1 MKKNLAKK
9 VTLSILAGAVLMSS
23 SVAFA
28 VKAPEYW
35 IDIDGGEF
43 LRNADTNLDGNKISS
58 VNATEEGYFY
68 GSMPIDEDGKASG
81 GKVTLDEDV
90 AVGAVFGGFGDTA
103 IGNTVT
109 ISNGLVKYEAIG
121 GDGYGAT
128 GNSVVIN
135 DGTIGS
141 DDYFAMVAGG
151 RGVKVE
157 NNDVFINDGEVN
169 GNVFGGSG
177 QYNDGEVKGNTVNV
191 AGGSIYGDVLG
202 GVANPISSVVERNE
216 VKITGGEICGDVLG
230 GFGDSVTGN
239 IVTVSN
245 EKEDCYIDGIVFGG
259 QGNTVVGNTVNVTGG
274 YLLDIVGG
282 DGFEA
287 KNNVV
292 NISDGELGFKDT
304 SGNIVYYCMIVG
316 GGGNNVEGNIVN
328 ITGGDITGEIIG
340 GFGSSNNQ
348 GGNPKMETPNKPVQ
362 GAISVVN
369 NTVNIA
375 DSPNLNYACLIG
387 ADVTQAEEPKVD
399 GNTLNVGYDEG
410 VDDGG
415 GKDSPTGYKTW
426 TNAPSHKVSGQ
437 QQVKAAVPKPS
448 PAPITGVVQGIE
460 NFQTINFNNLK
471 WEPEGTVLG
480 VMGDADLDGT
490 KIGKVSIIEGNV
502 KNGEWMNLIEAD
514 YIEGVIGNLP
524 SEKAIVDN
532 DDNGGLSAEIDVKVY
547 QGVAKVET
555 LNGVLEQIYEID
567 RDMDA
572 IRLTIKDEKADGEG
586 IEASAPPI
594 EKEDDDTGDDNTG
607 DDKPTTSLNPQVL
620 VIGESRTAATAFV
633 NQGSELVETGINAL
647 VRDNDK
653 DVKAFAAV
661 YGNNSEYETGSHVN
675 VNGWSGIVGVGKT
688 DAKGLTVGAFF
699 ENGDGNYS
707 THNVTDFGYLR
718 GDGEAVYNGGG
729 FLVRKD
735 NANGVYTEASLRA
748 GNLKNELRD
757 ALVGSTGAVGYD
769 IDTFYYGAHIGVGK
783 IIPRG
788 ADGDSIDVYGK
799 FIYTHH
805 DSEDFKIDGD
815 NFHFDSVDSERLRL
829 GFRINE
835 VQTNKLAMYYGAA
848 WEYEFGGDANNTV
861 VGYDLSTPS
870 LEGSTVIGEIGA
882 HYKASEK
889 WSIDLNGRA
898 YTGQREGFSGSVQAN
913 YSF

>member
-1 MKKNLAKK
+1 MKKNLARK

-28 VKAPEYW
+28 VKAPDASEYW
-35 IDIDGGEF
+35 SDLQGGEF
-43 LRNADTNLDGNKISS
+43 LRNVDTNPDGNKISS
-58 VNATEEGYFY
+58 VNGIGEETFY
-68 GSMPIDEDGKASG
+68 GSIPDEDSEDGEASG
-81 GKVTLDEDV
+81 GKVTLDENV
-90 AVGAVFGGFGDTA
+90 AVGAVIGGSGGTA
-103 IGNTVT
+103 IRNTVT
-109 ISNGLVKYEAIG
+109 ISNGLVKREAIG
-121 GDGYGAT
+121 GQGYGVIK
-128 GNSVVIN
+128 NSVVIN
-135 DGTIGS
+135 GGTIGS
-141 DDYFAMVAGG
+141 EGRFAMVAGG

-157 NNDVFINDGEVN
+157 G
-169 GNVFGGSG
+169 
-177 QYNDGEVKGNTVNV
+177 
-191 AGGSIYGDVLG
+191 
-202 GVANPISSVVERNE
+202 NE
-216 VKITGGEICGDVLG
+216 VKITGGSIYGTVLG
-230 GFGDSVTGN
+230 GSGDSVTGN
-239 IVTVSN
+239 
-245 EKEDCYIDGIVFGG
+245 K
-259 QGNTVVGNTVNVTGG
+259 VNVTSGH
-274 YLLDIVGG
+274 LLDIGGG

-292 NISDGELGFKDT
+292 NISGGVLGFKDT
-304 SGNIVYYCMIVG
+304 DENNGYDCMIVG
-316 GGGNNVEGNIVN
+316 GRGNNVEGNIVN
-328 ITGGDITGEIIG
+328 ITGGDITGGIIG
-340 GFGSSNNQ
+340 GIGLLNNPGEISKQ
-348 GGNPKMETPNKPVQ
+348 PSPNRPEQ

-375 DSPNLNYACLIG
+375 DSPNLNCAYLIG
-387 ADVTQAEEPKVD
+387 AGVTQAREQKVD

-426 TNAPSHKVSGQ
+426 TNAHSPEVSGK
-437 QQVKAAVPKPS
+437 QQVKVAVQEPS
-448 PAPITGVVQGIE
+448 PITGVVQGIE

-480 VMGDADLDGT
+480 VMYDAYLDGT
-490 KIGKVSIIEGNV
+490 KIGKVSIIKGNV
-502 KNGEWMNLIEAD
+502 KNGEWMNLIEAY
-514 YIEGVIGNLP
+514 YIDGFIGNLP
-524 SEKAIVDN
+524 REKAIVDN
-532 DDNGGLSAEIDVKVY
+532 DDDGGLSAEIDVKVY
-547 QGVAKVET
+547 QGVTKVET
-555 LNGVLEQIYEID
+555 LNGVLEQIPAID
-567 RDMDA
+567 GDMDA
-572 IRLTIKDEKADGEG
+572 IRLTINDEKADGEG